1 VARPLRIAFPGALY
15 HVTSRGNA
23 RAPIYLDDH
32 DRSRFLVVVQEVVE
46 RHHWRCYA
54 YCLMTNHYHLV
65 VDTPLG
71 NLSAGMRQLNGVYT
85 QAFNRRHAR
94 VGHLFQG
101 RFSGILVERVSHLLE
116 LARYV
121 VLNPVRAGMVGA
133 PEDYR
138 WSSLRATLGRSP
150 LPSWLEAER
159 LLQTFNSPARYLEF
173 VREGA
178 GLPSPWSALRGSV
191 LGSDAFARAHT
202 AQGGAPAR
210 AAEAPRRERLAGRPR
225 LEQLFA
231 VAGGNRGSRDA
242 QVREANRRHGYSL
255 AEIARHLGLHYS
267 TISRIA
273 AADASAASVAPPAE
287 AEARAS
293 CFVSLRKCAD
303 SRPDPI
309 R

>member
-210 AAEAPRRERLAGRPR
+210 AARTPGGPPAPRAAIRSRRREPWLPRRAGPGGESPPR
-225 LEQLFA
+225 LQPGRDCPPSWASLLDDQPDRRSRCECGERRSARRSRSKGELFRF
-231 VAGGNRGSRDA
+231 VTEMRGFK
-242 QVREANRRHGYSL
+242 
-255 AEIARHLGLHYS
+255 
-267 TISRIA
+267 T
-273 AADASAASVAPPAE
+273 
-287 AEARAS
+287 
-293 CFVSLRKCAD
+293 
-303 SRPDPI
+303 
-309 R
+309 